1 MFFFHTKMQQM
12 MDTQYDK
19 LIEVFKD
26 SSTTNKQILYDV
38 QEQFEKQSVRYLQE
52 IEKVVELFNEYKN
65 ISNSLFKVIDER
77 LTCIEQQ
84 LDVVCK
90 CEEDIE
96 NKKEIVNNIGKRT
109 CDIERKLDQLRNA
122 QNIIWNDKACLYYD
136 SYNIEKKYDVGFIGM
151 ISSANYGAS
160 LVLYSLAFEIKQ
172 MGYSIIVLDIPE
184 IAGGELQYSEE
195 NPNRKF
201 IKKHFHITPMLHNNQ
216 LKVLNNV
223 CNCFV
228 YGADSLWGGGYEH
241 QLYNLEGAMFGE
253 FVDDGKGLV
262 AFSTSFGAW
271 NPQVDN
277 SCERKYVSTL
287 MKRFGHISV
296 REKQSV
302 DMCKKVFDI
311 DATWTID
318 PVFFHDRFF
327 YLDVSEDVEKINDQK
342 YIFAYILEPKKN
354 KLELIKSIARQ
365 LNIKVFFVPDLTRSN
380 ISSED
385 RYDIYDFD
393 VLEKITIEQWITC
406 INKSEYVITDS
417 FHGFCFSVI
426 FHKHFATLKPRDSMQ
441 RIMTVAEYLKLED
454 FVGIDS
460 DENMWNA
467 LNSDIDYSII
477 DKKISEKVL
486 KDKNE
491 LRESLQKAMNKEK
504 NIKNN
509 IINQSSLKEKILY
522 NRALKKLG

>member
-1 MFFFHTKMQQM
+1 M
-12 MDTQYDK
+12 
-19 LIEVFKD
+19 
-26 SSTTNKQILYDV
+26 
-38 QEQFEKQSVRYLQE
+38 
-52 IEKVVELFNEYKN
+52 
-65 ISNSLFKVIDER
+65 
-77 LTCIEQQ
+77 
-84 LDVVCK
+84 
-90 CEEDIE
+90 
-96 NKKEIVNNIGKRT
+96 
-109 CDIERKLDQLRNA
+109 
-122 QNIIWNDKACLYYD
+122 
-136 SYNIEKKYDVGFIGM
+136 
-151 ISSANYGAS
+151 
-160 LVLYSLAFEIKQ
+160 
-172 MGYSIIVLDIPE
+172 
-184 IAGGELQYSEE
+184 
-195 NPNRKF
+195 
-201 IKKHFHITPMLHNNQ
+201 
-216 LKVLNNV
+216 
-223 CNCFV
+223 
-228 YGADSLWGGGYEH
+228 
-241 QLYNLEGAMFGE
+241 
-253 FVDDGKGLV
+253 
-262 AFSTSFGAW
+262 
-271 NPQVDN
+271 
-277 SCERKYVSTL
+277 
-287 MKRFGHISV
+287 
-296 REKQSV
+296 
-302 DMCKKVFDI
+302 
-311 DATWTID
+311 
-318 PVFFHDRFF
+318 
-327 YLDVSEDVEKINDQK
+327 
-342 YIFAYILEPKKN
+342 EPKKN